1 MINLLQSYNGGF
13 KVPIE
18 PIVYTGS
25 YFGDGNK
32 AIIYS
37 DFNCGG
43 FEETVTE
50 CHKREYGSFTCSHSN
65 TVGIICRDNC
75 SNSDVRLVGGP
86 TKYEGTLQVYYYNM
100 WGLVS
105 ANGWTDREAS
115 VVCKQLNYN
124 TSSKLSFLNIK

>member
-1 MINLLQSYNGGF
+1 M
-13 KVPIE
+13 
-18 PIVYTGS
+18 YTDS

-43 FEETVTE
+43 YEETVNE
-50 CHKREYGSFTCSHSN
+50 CPKREYGSFTCSHSN
-65 TVGIICRDNC
+65 TVGIICRDGELLIIIVTISFVIDC

-86 TKYEGTLQVYYYNM
+86 TKYEGTLEVCYYNM

-105 ANGWTDREAS
+105 ADGWTDREAL
-115 VVCKQLNYN
+115 VVCKQLHYN
-124 TSSKLSFLNIK
+124 ASSKLSFLNIKITLV